1 MKKTLL
7 FLLLGCV
14 CVVSRAQ
21 AQDSPEN
28 YHLEAAVMYWKPS
41 SPEIVITSGSLATP
55 VDFVNQFAIEE
66 KWLPDFSL
74 VLKGGKHKLRFNRM
88 QIKYDG
94 TATINQRISFQGVTY
109 NVGIPTTAELK
120 WTLMRL
126 GYEYDFV
133 STPMGFAGVFTD
145 VKFNKVNATLTASQV
160 GSATFERNVP
170 VPTIGGI
177 ARGYATQFV
186 SFTGE
191 FTGLKVNH
199 GTFDAKFY
207 DFDLYGTANFGR
219 NVGAQIGYRS
229 VTVDYT
235 VDNDAGNMKL
245 KGPYVGGIVRF

>member
-1 MKKTLL
+1 
-7 FLLLGCV
+7 
-14 CVVSRAQ
+14 
-21 AQDSPEN
+21 
-28 YHLEAAVMYWKPS
+28 
-41 SPEIVITSGSLATP
+41 
-55 VDFVNQFAIEE
+55 
-66 KWLPDFSL
+66 
-74 VLKGGKHKLRFNRM
+74 M

-94 TATINQRISFQGVTY
+94 TATITQRISFQGVTY

-133 STPMGFAGVFTD
+133 ATPMGFAGVFTD
-145 VKFNKVNATLTASQV
+145 VKFNKMNATLTASQV

-186 SFTGE
+186 SLTGE

-207 DFDLYGTANFGR
+207 DFDVYGTANFGR

-245 KGPYVGGIVRF
+245 KGPYLGGMVRF

>member
-1 MKKTLL
+1 
-7 FLLLGCV
+7 
-14 CVVSRAQ
+14 
-21 AQDSPEN
+21 
-28 YHLEAAVMYWKPS
+28 
-41 SPEIVITSGSLATP
+41 
-55 VDFVNQFAIEE
+55 
-66 KWLPDFSL
+66 
-74 VLKGGKHKLRFNRM
+74 
-88 QIKYDG
+88 
-94 TATINQRISFQGVTY
+94 VTY
-109 NVGIPTTAELK
+109 NVGIPTTAELT

-133 STPMGFAGVFTD
+133 SRPMGFAGVFTD
-145 VKFNKVNATLTASQV
+145 VKFNKVNATLTASPV

-186 SFTGE
+186 SFTAE

-199 GTFDAKFY
+199 DTFDAKFY

-219 NVGAQIGYRS
+219 NVGAQFGYRS

-245 KGPYVGGIVRF
+245 KGPYVGGLVRF